1 MNSENSNKLALK
13 DTQRIIDGLHSDLEH
28 LDAKLSDTGDLSAE
42 DVAQRNRLYAIL
54 GEMYHNKRFIEA
66 ELSK

>member
-1 MNSENSNKLALK
+1 MNNENRNKLALK
-13 DTQRIIDGLHSDLEH
+13 DTQRIIDGLHSK
-28 LDAKLSDTGDLSAE
+28 LDVLDTKLAE
-42 DVAQRNRLYAIL
+42 STLTADDVAQRNRLYAIL